1 MATADIRDFV
11 IRSTTHPRYNYNN
24 ITENRPIEVLL
35 QKLENILQSN
45 KGDVFGD
52 PDYGC
57 NLEHYLWRT
66 DAPKE
71 SIRRTI
77 YEQVNKYIA
86 ELFNYG
92 FEATVEL
99 YEGTYRDIM
108 YVNITVQDNT
118 VNFVLK

>member
-11 IRSTTHPRYNYNN
+11 IRSATNARYRVGNV
-24 ITENRPIEVLL
+24 TENRPIEVLL

-45 KGDVFGD
+45 KGDILGD
-52 PDYGC
+52 PDFGC
-57 NLEHYLWRT
+57 NLEYYLWRT

-77 YEQVNKYIA
+77 YEQVNQYIP
-86 ELFNYG
+86 ELFSYN
-92 FEATVEL
+92 FKADVEL

-108 YVNITVQDNT
+108 YVNITIQDNE
-118 VNFVLK
+118 VNFNLR